1 LVVRYSMTTRARA
14 RAAVRGMA
22 ADAQGPRLR
31 SRWRRIGAGRI
42 THICLRTVEF
52 IAALFIVGG
61 LALASLLARG
71 PLRLVGMHDQIQT
84 SLQERVG
91 DRYAIVLGPTYLM
104 HDSWGVGL
112 GFKGLTVRDAAGRT
126 VLSAPSGKIGLDPFA
141 AALLDVRVRRLELD
155 GLDLR
160 LRVAADGALSL
171 AVASDSGATPIPL
184 LSPVSAGAGGTGLPA
199 LVGAAVETMA
209 GATQALDRLTLANGH
224 FEIDNEATQRS
235 VVYND
240 FAVVFDHS
248 GSSARAT
255 LSATGPAGPWTIAA
269 QAAEG
274 DARTLSIRAHD
285 LSLADLQT
293 FDKKPTPLTA
303 EGPVA
308 IKLDAELASDSAL
321 RAFTGQ
327 FTVGAGRVRIN
338 NPDATPFFIDEA
350 SGAVAWDEDARRFRI
365 DRLQVLAGLTHVEM
379 QGWMAPPADTA
390 KVWTTH
396 LESRDAQFSPERPGA
411 NPVPVESMVADARF
425 LETTSQFILDG
436 FTARGPT
443 VDVAVKAETAPDG
456 DGSSLKLNIDVGPSA
471 TADLIRLWPQFINPD
486 VREWCAQNLHGG
498 RLQGSL
504 KSNWTAADLD
514 AMAHKRGLPRESL
527 HGEFTTRDVGVD
539 LLPGLPI
546 MMTDVGTGSFTGHEF
561 TVSGNHATMALSP
574 SRRVQ
579 ANDLAF
585 TVPDITPR
593 PIVDA
598 SSRAHMTGT
607 ADSLADLL
615 MREPLRRQAGLT
627 LDPATVKGQA
637 EGDLVLALKLGKT
650 ARPEDTQFH
659 ASGALDNLQIEKFLA
674 DEKLDSAT
682 ASFEAD
688 RNVLKIAG
696 DGELLGA
703 ATHVDVAR
711 APGEEGSATIT
722 FALDAAGR
730 AKRGLN
736 FGSWLTGPLPIKLKA
751 PLTRASAEVEI
762 DLTPAGVDNPV
773 PGLSKPAGKPG
784 KATFLVK
791 PTPDGASLSNI
802 AIELGVPMFR
812 GSAQMDPAGA
822 IESATITQARIAA
835 GDDFKFDV
843 VNGESSL
850 KVSAR
855 GASLDARAF
864 VKSILEGGSS
874 GQSATKD
881 FDLDARIASVTGSNK
896 QAITNM
902 ELTASRR
909 GGETRL
915 GNLRGRIGGGA
926 VTATGSGGETRIST
940 SDAGALLRFANLY
953 SHLEGGDLNLL
964 LRSRGEVS
972 AGEATLTDFVLRDE
986 PAFRQLVSAAP
997 QRASAGGAAAP
1008 VDAARVRFEKM
1019 TASFER
1025 SPGKL
1030 TIQDGVIYNPSIGLT
1045 TQGAIDF
1052 EHNQIDV
1059 SGSFVPAYTVNTML
1073 TKIPLV
1079 GVLLSGGENDGV
1091 FGLNYRVH
1099 GSMSSPTLTVNPLS
1113 AIAPGILRRILGAID
1128 GTTSRGAAHEP
1139 AGTADT
1145 ATRRPAR

>member
-1 LVVRYSMTTRARA
+1 M
-14 RAAVRGMA
+14 RGMA
-22 ADAQGPRLR
+22 ADAEGPRLR
-31 SRWRRIGAGRI
+31 SRRLRLRASRI
-42 THICLRTVEF
+42 THVCLRTVEF
-52 IAALFIVGG
+52 VAALFIIGG

-84 SLQERVG
+84 SLQERIG

-126 VLSAPSGKIGLDPFA
+126 VLSAPSGKVGLDPFA

-184 LSPVSAGAGGTGLPA
+184 SGPTSEGGSGLGLAA
-199 LVGAAVETMA
+199 LVRAAAETMA

-224 FEIDNEATQRS
+224 FEVDNEATQHS
-235 VVYND
+235 VVYKD
-240 FAVVFDHS
+240 FAVTFDHT
-248 GSSARAT
+248 GSMANAT
-255 LSATGPAGPWTIAA
+255 ISATGPAGPWTIAA
-269 QAAEG
+269 HASDG
-274 DARTLSIRAHD
+274 DAPTLSIQGHD

-293 FDKKPTPLTA
+293 FDRRPPPWTA
-303 EGPVA
+303 EGPIA
-308 IKLDAELASDSAL
+308 FKLDAALTPESAL
-321 RAFTGQ
+321 REFTGR
-327 FTVGAGRVRIN
+327 FTLGAGRVRIN
-338 NPDATPFFIDEA
+338 NPDAVPFFIDEA
-350 SGAVAWDEDARRFRI
+350 SGAMAWDKDARRFRV

-379 QGWMAPPADTA
+379 QGWIVPPAEA
-390 KVWTTH
+390 ARLWSAH
-396 LESRDAQFSPERPGA
+396 LESHGAQLGPEGPGD
-411 NPVPVESMVADARF
+411 NPVALETMVFDARF
-425 LETTSQFILDG
+425 FETTSRFIIDG
-436 FTARGPT
+436 LTARGPT
-443 VDVAVKAETAPDG
+443 IDVALKAETAPDG
-456 DGSSLKLNIDVGPSA
+456 EGSTLKLNIDAGPSA
-471 TADLIRLWPQFINPD
+471 TSDLIRLWPQFINPD

-504 KSNWTAADLD
+504 KADWTAADLD
-514 AMAHKRGLPRESL
+514 AMAHKRGLPRDSI
-527 HGEFTTRDVGVD
+527 HGEFTTHDIGVD
-539 LLPGLPI
+539 LMPGLPM
-546 MMTDVGTGSFTGHEF
+546 MMTDQGAGSFTGHEF
-561 TVSGNHATMALSP
+561 SVSADRATMALSP

-579 ANDLAF
+579 ANGVAF
-585 TVPDITPR
+585 TVPDTTPR
-593 PIVDA
+593 AIVDA
-598 SSRAHMTGT
+598 SAKVHMTGT

-637 EGDLVLALKLGKT
+637 EGDLVLDLKLGKT

-682 ASFEAD
+682 AAFEAD
-688 RNVLKIAG
+688 RNELKIAG

-711 APGEEGSATIT
+711 APGEEGAATVT

-762 DLTPAGVDNPV
+762 DLTPAGVDNFV

-784 KATFLVK
+784 KATFLIK
-791 PTPDGASLSNI
+791 PSPEGASLSNI

-812 GSAQMDPAGA
+812 GSAQMDPDGA
-822 IESATITQARIAA
+822 VATATITQARIAP
-835 GDDFKFDV
+835 GDDFKVDV
-843 VNGESSL
+843 VNGAASL
-850 KVSAR
+850 KISAR
-855 GASLDARAF
+855 GASLDGRAF
-864 VKSILEGGSS
+864 VKSVLEGASS
-874 GQSATKD
+874 GQAATKD
-881 FDLDARIASVTGSNK
+881 FDIDAKIASVAGSNK

-915 GNLRGRIGGGA
+915 GSLRGRIGDGA
-926 VTATGSGGETRIST
+926 VTATGSGGETRITT

-964 LRSRGEVS
+964 LRSRGDAS

-997 QRASAGGAAAP
+997 QRTSEGGAAH

-1025 SPGKL
+1025 TPGKL
-1030 TIQDGVIYNPSIGLT
+1030 GVQDAVIYNPNVGIT
-1045 TQGAIDF
+1045 AQGGIDF
-1052 EHNQIDV
+1052 QRNQIDL
-1059 SGSFVPAYTVNTML
+1059 SGSFVPAYSVNTML

-1079 GVLLSGGENDGV
+1079 GLLLSGGENGGV
-1091 FGLNYRVH
+1091 FGINYRVH
-1099 GSMSSPTLTVNPLS
+1099 GSMSDPTLSVNPLS
-1113 AIAPGILRRILGAID
+1113 AIAPGIFHRILSAID
-1128 GTTSRGAAHEP
+1128 GTTSRGASVHEP
-1139 AGTADT
+1139 DETSET
-1145 ATRRPAR
+1145 VTRRPAAR

>member
-1 LVVRYSMTTRARA
+1 M
-14 RAAVRGMA
+14 
-22 ADAQGPRLR
+22 
-31 SRWRRIGAGRI
+31 
-42 THICLRTVEF
+42 EF
-52 IAALFIVGG
+52 AAALFIVGG

-71 PLRLVGMHDQIQT
+71 PLRLVGMHDQIQA

-91 DRYAIVLGPTYLM
+91 DRYAIALGPTYLM

-112 GFKGLTVRDAAGRT
+112 GFKGFTVRDAAGRT
-126 VLSAPSGKIGLDPFA
+126 VLSAPSGKVGLDLLTLP
-141 AALLDVRVRRLELD
+141 LLDVRVSRLELD

-184 LSPVSAGAGGTGLPA
+184 GEGPSPGGSVPGL
-199 LVGAAVETMA
+199 AAFVRAAAETMA
-209 GATQALDRLTLANGH
+209 GATQALDRLTLARGH
-224 FEIDNEATQRS
+224 FEIENEATQRS
-235 VVYND
+235 VVYSD
-240 FAVVFDHS
+240 FAVTFDHS
-248 GSSARAT
+248 GSRADAT
-255 LSATGPAGPWTIAA
+255 ISATGPAGPWTIAA
-269 QAAEG
+269 QVSDE
-274 DARTLSIRAHD
+274 DALTLSIQGRD
-285 LSLADLQT
+285 LSLADLQA
-293 FDKKPTPLTA
+293 FDKRPPPLIA
-303 EGPVA
+303 EGPIA
-308 IKLDAELASDSAL
+308 FKLDAELTRDSAL
-321 RAFTGQ
+321 RALTSRFSI
-327 FTVGAGRVRIN
+327 GAGRVRIN
-338 NPDATPFFIDEA
+338 NPDAVPFFIDEA
-350 SGAVAWDEDARRFRI
+350 TGAIAWDQDARRLRI
-365 DRLQVLAGLTHVEM
+365 DRLQVLAGLTHVVA
-379 QGWMAPPADTA
+379 QGWMAPPVDAAGT
-390 KVWTTH
+390 WTTH
-396 LESRDAQFSPERPGA
+396 LESRGAQFGPERPGA
-411 NPVPVESMVADARF
+411 NPVALESIVLDARF
-425 LETTSQFILDG
+425 LETSSHFILDG
-436 FTARGPT
+436 LTMRGPT
-443 VDVAVKAETAPDG
+443 VDVAVRAETAPDG
-456 DGSSLKLNIDVGPSA
+456 GGSSLKLNIDAGSSA
-471 TADLIRLWPQFINPD
+471 TSDLIRLWPQFINPD

-504 KSNWTAADLD
+504 QANWTAADLD
-514 AMAHKRGLPRESL
+514 AMEHKRGLPRESL

-539 LLPGLPI
+539 LLPGLPM
-546 MMTDVGTGSFTGHEF
+546 MMTEEGTGSFTGHEF
-561 TVSGNHATMALSP
+561 TVSGNRATMVLSP

-579 ANDLAF
+579 ANGLVF
-585 TVPDITPR
+585 TVPDTTPR

-598 SSRAHMTGT
+598 SAKAHMTGT

-637 EGDLVLALKLGKT
+637 EGDLSLDLKLGRT

-674 DEKLDSAT
+674 DEKLESAT

-688 RNVLKIAG
+688 RNALKIAG

-703 ATHVDVAR
+703 ATHVDVVR

-730 AKRGLN
+730 AKRGINL
-736 FGSWLTGPLPIKLKA
+736 GSWLTGSLPIKLKA

-791 PTPDGASLSNI
+791 PTSQGASLSNI

-822 IESATITQARIAA
+822 IASATITQARIAA
-835 GDDFKFDV
+835 GDDFKVDV

-881 FDLDARIASVTGSNK
+881 FDIDAKIASVMGSNK

-909 GGETRL
+909 AGVTRL
-915 GNLRGRIGGGA
+915 GSLRGRIGGGA
-926 VTATGSGGETRIST
+926 VTATGSGGQTRLST
-940 SDAGALLRFANLY
+940 SDAGALLRFADLY

-972 AGEATLTDFVLRDE
+972 AGEVTLTDFVLRDE

-997 QRASAGGAAAP
+997 QRTSEGRAAT

-1030 TIQDGVIYNPSIGLT
+1030 AIQDAVIYNPNVGLT
-1045 TQGAIDF
+1045 AQGEIDF
-1052 EHNQIDV
+1052 QHNQVDL
-1059 SGSFVPAYTVNTML
+1059 SGSFVPAYSVNTML

-1079 GVLLSGGENDGV
+1079 GLLLSGGENGGV
-1091 FGLNYRVH
+1091 FGINYRVH
-1099 GSMSSPTLTVNPLS
+1099 GSMTDPTVSVNPLS
-1113 AIAPGILRRILGAID
+1113 AIAPGIFHRILSAID
-1128 GTTSRGAAHEP
+1128 GTTSRGAAHDLGE
-1139 AGTADT
+1139 AGNTV
-1145 ATRRPAR
+1145 TRRPGR

>member
-1 LVVRYSMTTRARA
+1 MTTRARA

-31 SRWRRIGAGRI
+31 PRWRRISAGRI
-42 THICLRTVEF
+42 THICLRTVEL
-52 IAALFIVGG
+52 IAALFIIGG

-112 GFKGLTVRDAAGRT
+112 GFKGFTVRDAAGRT
-126 VLSAPSGKIGLDPFA
+126 VLSAPSGKLGLDPFA

-184 LSPVSAGAGGTGLPA
+184 PGATSSASGGPPGLAA
-199 LVGAAVETMA
+199 LVRAAAETMA
-209 GATQALDRLTLANGH
+209 GAAQALDRLTLANGH
-224 FEIDNEATQRS
+224 FEIQNDATQRS
-235 VVYND
+235 VVYKD

-248 GSSARAT
+248 GSRAQAT
-255 LSATGPAGPWTIAA
+255 ISATGPAGPWTIEA
-269 QAAEG
+269 QASDG
-274 DARTLSIRAHD
+274 DAPTLSIQGHD
-285 LSLADLQT
+285 LSLADLQA
-293 FDKKPTPLTA
+293 FDKKPPPLTA
-303 EGPVA
+303 EGPIA
-308 IKLDAELASDSAL
+308 FRLDAEVTPELAL
-321 RAFTGQ
+321 RVFTGR

-338 NPDATPFFIDEA
+338 NPDAVPFFIDEA
-350 SGAVAWDEDARRFRI
+350 SGAMAWDEDARRFRV

-379 QGWMAPPADTA
+379 QGWMAPPTDTTR
-390 KVWTTH
+390 VWTTH
-396 LESRDAQFSPERPGA
+396 LELRDAQFSPERPGA

-425 LETTSQFILDG
+425 LETTSQFILDRL
-436 FTARGPT
+436 TARGPT
-443 VDVAVKAETAPDG
+443 VDVGVKAEAAPDG

-504 KSNWTAADLD
+504 KANWTAADMD

-527 HGEFTTRDVGVD
+527 HGEFTTHDVGVD
-539 LLPGLPI
+539 LMPGLPI
-546 MMTDVGTGSFTGHEF
+546 MMSDEGTGSFTGHEF

-593 PIVDA
+593 AIVDA
-598 SSRAHMTGT
+598 SSKAHMTGT
-607 ADSLADLL
+607 ADLLADLL
-615 MREPLRRQAGLT
+615 MREPLRRQVGLT
-627 LDPATVKGQA
+627 IDPATVKGQA
-637 EGDLVLALKLGKT
+637 EGDLLLDLKLGKT

-659 ASGALDNLQIEKFLA
+659 ATGALENLQIEKFLA
-674 DEKLDSAT
+674 DEKLELAT
-682 ASFEAD
+682 AAFQAN
-688 RNVLKIAG
+688 RNMLKIVG
-696 DGELLGA
+696 DGDLLGA
-703 ATHVDVAR
+703 ATHVEVAR
-711 APGEEGSATIT
+711 APGEEGTATLT
-722 FALDAAGR
+722 FALDAAAR
-730 AKRGLN
+730 ARRGLN
-736 FGSWLTGPLPIKLKA
+736 FSAWLTGPLPVKLKA
-751 PLTRASAEVEI
+751 PLSRASAEVEI
-762 DLTPAGVDNPV
+762 DLTPAGVDNFV

-791 PTPDGASLSNI
+791 PSPEGASLSNI

-835 GDDFKFDV
+835 GDDFKVDV
-843 VNGESSL
+843 VNGESLL
-850 KVSAR
+850 KISAR

-902 ELTASRR
+902 ELTATRR

-915 GNLRGRIGGGA
+915 GNLRGKIGAGA
-926 VTATGSGGETRIST
+926 VVATGSGGETRIST
-940 SDAGALLRFANLY
+940 TDAGALVRFANLY
-953 SHLEGGDLNLL
+953 SRLEGGDLNLL

-997 QRASAGGAAAP
+997 QRTSEEGVVS
-1008 VDAARVRFEKM
+1008 VDAARVRFQKM

-1025 SPGKL
+1025 TPGKL
-1030 TIQDGVIYNPSIGLT
+1030 EIQDAVIYNPNVGLT
-1045 TQGAIDF
+1045 AQGGIDF
-1052 EHNQIDV
+1052 QHNQIDV

-1079 GVLLSGGENDGV
+1079 GRAAQRRRERRCLWHQLSGAWLDE
-1091 FGLNYRVH
+1091 RPH
-1099 GSMSSPTLTVNPLS
+1099 GQRQCAVGDRARHLPSHPQRH
-1113 AIAPGILRRILGAID
+1113 RRD
-1128 GTTSRGAAHEP
+1128 DVP
-1139 AGTADT
+1139 
-1145 ATRRPAR
+1145 RRRS

>member
-1 LVVRYSMTTRARA
+1 
-14 RAAVRGMA
+14 MA
-22 ADAQGPRLR
+22 ADAQGPRLP
-31 SRWRRIGAGRI
+31 SRLRRIGAGRVA
-42 THICLRTVEF
+42 HICLRTVEV

-91 DRYAIVLGPTYLM
+91 DRYAILLGPTYLM

-126 VLSAPSGKIGLDPFA
+126 VLSAPSGKLGLDPFA

-160 LRVAADGALSL
+160 LRVAADGVLSL

-184 LSPVSAGAGGTGLPA
+184 PGPVSAGAGGIGLAA
-199 LVGAAVETMA
+199 LVGGAVEAMA

-235 VVYND
+235 VIYSD

-248 GSSARAT
+248 GSSARAA
-255 LSATGPAGPWTIAA
+255 LSATGPAGPWTITA

-274 DARTLSIRAHD
+274 DTRTLSIRAHD

-293 FDKKPTPLTA
+293 FDKKPPPVTA

-308 IKLDAELASDSAL
+308 IKLDAELTPDSAL
-321 RAFTGQ
+321 RAFSGQ
-327 FTVGAGRVRIN
+327 FSIGAGRVRID
-338 NPDATPFFIDEA
+338 NPDAVPFFIDEA
-350 SGAVAWDEDARRFRI
+350 SGAMAWDEDARRFRI
-365 DRLQVLAGLTHVEM
+365 VRLQVLAGLTHVDA
-379 QGWMAPPADTA
+379 QGWMAPPTDTA
-390 KVWTTH
+390 KIWTTH
-396 LESRDAQFSPERPGA
+396 LESRDAQFGPERPGA
-411 NPVPVESMVADARF
+411 TPVALESMVFDARF
-425 LETTSQFILDG
+425 LEATSRFILDG
-436 FTARGPT
+436 LTARGPT

-456 DGSSLKLNIDVGPSA
+456 DGSSLKLNIDAGSSA

-504 KSNWTAADLD
+504 KANWTAADLD

-546 MMTDVGTGSFTGHEF
+546 MMTDEGTGSFTGHEF

-607 ADSLADLL
+607 ADSLADLV

-627 LDPATVKGQA
+627 IDPATVKGQA
-637 EGDLVLALKLGKT
+637 EGDLVLDLKLGKT

-674 DEKLDSAT
+674 DEKFESAT

-688 RNVLKIAG
+688 RNTLKIAG

-784 KATFLVK
+784 RATFLVK
-791 PTPDGASLSNI
+791 PQAVGASLGNI
-802 AIELGVPMFR
+802 VIDLGVPVFR
-812 GSAQMDPAGA
+812 GSAQMDSAGA
-822 IESATITQARIAA
+822 VESATITQARIAA
-835 GDDFKFDV
+835 GDDFKVDV
-843 VNGESSL
+843 VNGQSSL
-850 KVSAR
+850 KISAR

-864 VKSILEGGSS
+864 VKSILEGSSS
-874 GQSATKD
+874 GQSAKD
-881 FDLDARIASVTGSNK
+881 FDLDAKIASVTGANK

-902 ELTASRR
+902 DLTASRR
-909 GGETRL
+909 DGETRL
-915 GNLRGRIGGGA
+915 GTLRGRIGAGA
-926 VTATGSGGETRIST
+926 VVATGSSGETRIST

-964 LRSRGEVS
+964 LRSRGEAS
-972 AGEATLTDFVLRDE
+972 AGQATLTDFVLRDE

-997 QRASAGGAAAP
+997 QRASQGAAP
-1008 VDAARVRFEKM
+1008 TVDAARVHFEKM
-1019 TASFER
+1019 TATFER

-1030 TIQDGVIYNPSIGLT
+1030 AIEDAVIYNPSVGIT
-1045 TQGAIDF
+1045 AQGGVDF
-1052 EHNQIDV
+1052 ERNQLDL
-1059 SGSFVPAYTVNTML
+1059 SGSFVPAYSVNTML

-1079 GVLLSGGENDGV
+1079 GLLLSGGENGGV
-1091 FGLNYRVH
+1091 FGINYRVH
-1099 GSMSSPTLTVNPLS
+1099 GSMSDPTVSVNPLS
-1113 AIAPGILRRILGAID
+1113 AIAPGIFHRILSAID
-1128 GTTSRGAAHEP
+1128 GTTSRGAGVHEP
-1139 AGTADT
+1139 AETGAT
-1145 ATRRPAR
+1145 ATRRPTR

>member
-1 LVVRYSMTTRARA
+1 V
-14 RAAVRGMA
+14 
-22 ADAQGPRLR
+22 
-31 SRWRRIGAGRI
+31 
-42 THICLRTVEF
+42 CLRTVELM
-52 IAALFIVGG
+52 AALFIVGG

-91 DRYAIVLGPTYLM
+91 DRYAIDLGPTYLM

-171 AVASDSGATPIPL
+171 AVAGDSGATPISLP
-184 LSPVSAGAGGTGLPA
+184 SAASSGGTSPGLVA
-199 LVGAAVETMA
+199 LVRAAAETMA

-235 VVYND
+235 VVYKD
-240 FAVVFDHS
+240 FAVTFDHS
-248 GSSARAT
+248 GSRAHAAI
-255 LSATGPAGPWTIAA
+255 SATGPAGPWTIAA
-269 QAAEG
+269 QASGG
-274 DARTLSIRAHD
+274 DAPTLSIQGHD
-285 LSLADLQT
+285 LSLADLQA
-293 FDKKPTPLTA
+293 FDKKPPPLIA
-303 EGPVA
+303 EGPIA
-308 IKLDAELASDSAL
+308 FKLDAEVTAESAL
-321 RAFTGQ
+321 RAFTGR
-327 FTVGAGRVRIN
+327 FTVGAGRMRFN
-338 NPDATPFFIDEA
+338 NPDATPFFLDEA
-350 SGAVAWDEDARRFRI
+350 SGAMAWDEDARRFRV
-365 DRLQVLAGLTHVEM
+365 DRLQVLAGQTHVEM
-379 QGWMAPPADTA
+379 QGWMAPPADA
-390 KVWTTH
+390 ARVWSAH
-396 LESRDAQFSPERPGA
+396 LESQNAQFGPERPGA
-411 NPVPVESMVADARF
+411 NPVALESMVLDARF
-425 LETTSQFILDG
+425 LEPTSQFILEG
-436 FTARGPT
+436 LKARGPS
-443 VDVAVKAETAPDG
+443 VDVAVRAETAPDG
-456 DGSSLKLNIDVGPSA
+456 DGSSLKLNIDAGSSA
-471 TADLIRLWPQFINPD
+471 TSDLIRLWPQFINPD

-504 KSNWTAADLD
+504 KANWTAADMD

-527 HGEFTTRDVGVD
+527 HGEFTTHDVGVD
-539 LLPGLPI
+539 LMPGLPI
-546 MMTDVGTGSFTGHEF
+546 MMTDEGTGSFTGHEF
-561 TVSGNHATMALSP
+561 TVSGNHAIMTLSP

-593 PIVDA
+593 AIVDA
-598 SSRAHMTGT
+598 SSKAHMTGT

-674 DEKLDSAT
+674 DEKLESAT
-682 ASFEAD
+682 ATFEAD
-688 RNVLKIAG
+688 RDSLKIAG
-696 DGELLGA
+696 DGQVLGA
-703 ATHVDVAR
+703 PTHVEVAR

-730 AKRGLN
+730 AKRGMNL
-736 FGSWLTGPLPIKLKA
+736 GSWLTGSLPIKLKA

-791 PTPDGASLSNI
+791 PSPEGASLSNI

-835 GDDFKFDV
+835 GDDFKVDV

-850 KVSAR
+850 RVSAR

-864 VKSILEGGSS
+864 VKSILEGSSS

-915 GNLRGRIGGGA
+915 GSLRGRIGGGA
-926 VTATGSGGETRIST
+926 VTATGSGGETRIAT

-964 LRSRGEVS
+964 LRPRGDAS

-997 QRASAGGAAAP
+997 QRTSAGGAAT

-1025 SPGKL
+1025 IPGKL
-1030 TIQDGVIYNPSIGLT
+1030 AIQDAVIYNPNVGLT
-1045 TQGAIDF
+1045 AQGGIDF
-1052 EHNQIDV
+1052 QHNQVDL
-1059 SGSFVPAYTVNTML
+1059 SGSFVPAYSVNTIL

-1079 GVLLSGGENDGV
+1079 GLLLSGGENGGV
-1091 FGLNYRVH
+1091 FGINYRVH
-1099 GSMSSPTLTVNPLS
+1099 GSMSDPTLSVNPLS
-1113 AIAPGILRRILGAID
+1113 AIAPGIFHRILSAID
-1128 GTTSRGAAHEP
+1128 GTTSRGAGVHEP
-1139 AGTADT
+1139 DEPGDT
-1145 ATRRPAR
+1145 ATTRRPPAR

>member
-1 LVVRYSMTTRARA
+1 MTTRARA

-31 SRWRRIGAGRI
+31 PRWRRISAGRI

-52 IAALFIVGG
+52 IAALFIIGG

-91 DRYAIVLGPTYLM
+91 DRYAILLGPTYLM

-112 GFKGLTVRDAAGRT
+112 GFKGFTVRDAAGRT
-126 VLSAPSGKIGLDPFA
+126 VLSAPSGKLGLDPFA

-171 AVASDSGATPIPL
+171 AVASDLGATPIPL
-184 LSPVSAGAGGTGLPA
+184 PGATSSASGGAPGLAA
-199 LVGAAVETMA
+199 LVRAAAETMA
-209 GATQALDRLTLANGH
+209 GAAQALDRLTLANGH
-224 FEIDNEATQRS
+224 FEIQNDATQRS
-235 VVYND
+235 VVYKD

-248 GSSARAT
+248 GSRAQAT
-255 LSATGPAGPWTIAA
+255 ISATGPAGPWTIEA
-269 QAAEG
+269 QASDG
-274 DARTLSIRAHD
+274 DAPTLSIQGHD
-285 LSLADLQT
+285 LSLADLQA
-293 FDKKPTPLTA
+293 FDKKPPPLTA
-303 EGPVA
+303 EGPIA
-308 IKLDAELASDSAL
+308 FRLDAEVTPELAL
-321 RAFTGQ
+321 RVFTGR

-338 NPDATPFFIDEA
+338 NPDAVPFFIDEA
-350 SGAVAWDEDARRFRI
+350 SGAMAWDEDARRFRV

-379 QGWMAPPADTA
+379 QGWMAPPTDTTR
-390 KVWTTH
+390 VWTTH
-396 LESRDAQFSPERPGA
+396 LELRDAQFSPERPGA
-411 NPVPVESMVADARF
+411 SPVPIESMVADARF
-425 LETTSQFILDG
+425 LETTSQFILDRL
-436 FTARGPT
+436 TARGPT
-443 VDVAVKAETAPDG
+443 VDVGVKAEAAPDG

-504 KSNWTAADLD
+504 KANWTAADMD
-514 AMAHKRGLPRESL
+514 AMARKRGLPRESL
-527 HGEFTTRDVGVD
+527 HGEFTTHDVGVD
-539 LLPGLPI
+539 LMPGLPI
-546 MMTDVGTGSFTGHEF
+546 MMSDEGTGSFTGHEF

-593 PIVDA
+593 AIVDA
-598 SSRAHMTGT
+598 SSKAHMTGT

-615 MREPLRRQAGLT
+615 MREPLRRQVGLT
-627 LDPATVKGQA
+627 IDPATVKGQA
-637 EGDLVLALKLGKT
+637 EGDLLLDLKLGKT

-659 ASGALDNLQIEKFLA
+659 ATGALENLQIEKFLA
-674 DEKLDSAT
+674 DEKLELA
-682 ASFEAD
+682 AAAFQAN
-688 RNVLKIAG
+688 RNMLKIVG
-696 DGELLGA
+696 DGDLLGA
-703 ATHVDVAR
+703 ATHVEVTR
-711 APGEEGSATIT
+711 APGEEGTATVT
-722 FALDAAGR
+722 FALDAAAR
-730 AKRGLN
+730 ARRGLN
-736 FGSWLTGPLPIKLKA
+736 FSSWLTGPLPVKLKA
-751 PLTRASAEVEI
+751 PLTRANAEVEI
-762 DLTPAGVDNPV
+762 DLTPAGVDNFV

-791 PTPDGASLSNI
+791 PSPEGASLSNV

-812 GSAQMDPAGA
+812 GSAQMDPAGG
-822 IESATITQARIAA
+822 IETATITQARIAP
-835 GDDFKFDV
+835 GDDFKVDV
-843 VNGESSL
+843 VNGPASL
-850 KVSAR
+850 KISAR

-864 VKSILEGGSS
+864 VKSILDGSS
-874 GQSATKD
+874 SGEAAAKD

-926 VTATGSGGETRIST
+926 VIATGSGGETRLST
-940 SDAGALLRFANLY
+940 TDAGALLRFANLY

-964 LRSRGEVS
+964 LRSRGEAS

-997 QRASAGGAAAP
+997 QRTSEEGVVS
-1008 VDAARVRFEKM
+1008 VDAARVRFQKM
-1019 TASFER
+1019 TATFER
-1025 SPGKL
+1025 TPGKL
-1030 TIQDGVIYNPSIGLT
+1030 TIQDAVIYNPNVGLT
-1045 TQGAIDF
+1045 AQGGIDF
-1052 EHNQIDV
+1052 QHNQVDL
-1059 SGSFVPAYTVNTML
+1059 SGSFVPAYSVNTML

-1079 GVLLSGGENDGV
+1079 GLLLSGGENGGV
-1091 FGLNYRVH
+1091 FGINYRVH
-1099 GSMSSPTLTVNPLS
+1099 GSMSDPTVSVNALS
-1113 AIAPGILRRILGAID
+1113 AIAPGIFHRILSAID
-1128 GTTSRGAAHEP
+1128 GTTSRGGARDSAETG
-1139 AGTADT
+1139 ATM
-1145 ATRRPAR
+1145 TRRPAR